1 MSLLHIYGGDK
12 MSQYDKTDSDEM
24 HDLLIEMINEVGR
37 DMEVYEIRKKPFEK
51 RNESLR
57 PSMAYRTADLLSYI
71 YKKCNKENKKLQAIH
86 ILEKCFFQ
94 CTRAVLYYINLEDLK
109 TIILRHRNEKVWC
122 ICIEN
127 SSDM

>member
-71 YKKCNKENKKLQAIH
+71 YKKC
-86 ILEKCFFQ
+86 
-94 CTRAVLYYINLEDLK
+94 TRAVLYYINLEDLK

-127 SSDM
+127 SSDMW